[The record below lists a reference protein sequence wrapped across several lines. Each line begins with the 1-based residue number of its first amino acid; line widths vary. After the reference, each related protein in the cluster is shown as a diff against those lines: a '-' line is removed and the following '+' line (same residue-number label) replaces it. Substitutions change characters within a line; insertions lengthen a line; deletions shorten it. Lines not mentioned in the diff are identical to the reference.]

1 MDDRLLANV
10 DKVDNNLIERF
21 KGYGMESVMFF
32 YVLIY
37 KSVLIAIICAFFFAF
52 YLIFRVLLLCFL
64 TGSFLIF
71 LFDTFNLFFSTC
83 SFLLS

>member
-52 YLIFRVLLLCFL
+52 YLIFRVLLLCFPKSRVL
-64 TGSFLIF
+64 YVIKE
-71 LFDTFNLFFSTC
+71 FFSHGLV
-83 SFLLS
+83 FNIPF